1 MQNKREIKIC
11 LGSSCF
17 SRGNKEIL
25 QIIQTFL
32 REHKL
37 ENKVYF
43 HGAHC
48 FSHCENG
55 PIVQIDDKIYDNVNQ
70 DNIIEFLGIE
80 FL

>member
-48 FSHCENG
+48 FSNCENG
-55 PIVQIDDKIYDNVNQ
+55 PIVQIDDKIYENVNQ
-70 DNIIEFLGIE
+70 DNIIEYLGTE

>member
-17 SRGNKEIL
+17 SRGNKDIL

-37 ENKVYF
+37 ESKVYF

-48 FSHCENG
+48 FSKCENG
-55 PIVQIDDKIYDNVNQ
+55 PIVQIDDKIYENVNE
-70 DNIIEFLGIE
+70 DNIIEYLGIE